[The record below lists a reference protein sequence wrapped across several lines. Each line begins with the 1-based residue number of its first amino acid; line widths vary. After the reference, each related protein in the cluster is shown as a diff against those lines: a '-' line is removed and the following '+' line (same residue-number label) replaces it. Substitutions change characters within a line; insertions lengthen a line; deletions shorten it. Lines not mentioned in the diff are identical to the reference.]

1 MSRPGW
7 YMVCYDIADPRRLGK
22 VHRLMKKKGMAA
34 QKSVFFV
41 QRGEREIKNFLD
53 ELGRI
58 IKRNEDDVRA
68 YPVESPKKVWTTG
81 GILEA
86 FPLVMPGGREK
97 DTGEKK
103 KKSIWQRLFGKGGR

>member
-7 YMVCYDIADPRRLGK
+7 YMVCYDIANPRRLVR
-22 VHRLMKKKGMAA
+22 VHRIMKKNGISA
-34 QKSVFFV
+34 QKSVFFL
-41 QRGEREIKNFLD
+41 QRKEADMEAFLG

-58 IKRNEDDVRA
+58 IRKDEDDIRA

-86 FPLVMPGGREK
+86 FPLIMHGSSRPREK
-97 DTGEKK
+97 Q
-103 KKSIWQRLFGKGGR
+103 KSRSLWRKLLGR